1 MIIKEIKGQVKGTM
15 KIETYQYY
23 TNIILTAS
31 MPFLTFKSKFSNDLA
46 TIFNRCLYIF
56 VILYLL
62 LKGIKARAKQ
72 ETLKDLTK
80 LSYFKIYKR
89 AVNYYLFLQREQK
102 QIKTQ

>member
-62 LKGIKARAKQ
+62 LKGIKAR
-72 ETLKDLTK
+72 TSLTVRDR
-80 LSYFKIYKR
+80 LDKI
-89 AVNYYLFLQREQK
+89 VIF
-102 QIKTQ
+102 

>member
-1 MIIKEIKGQVKGTM
+1 MKQLNITNKSLTLINYPNITLSFLLPLKVKARF
-15 KIETYQYY
+15 
-23 TNIILTAS
+23 N
-31 MPFLTFKSKFSNDLA
+31 NDLA